1 MVPIQC
7 FFLDTNEVGI
17 CPSPAWGR
25 GGEEE
30 TFFSICYNDK
40 LYSGVL
46 RTLQN
51 LKVLFNCQKK
61 IFTALN
67 NKEQLLP
74 GQSSSQESWASV
86 NKSVLSLVSALRL
99 RSSGGPLCSLYRSA
113 CGIQGCENSYKAG
126 YLGEVAKLTVSRLRN
141 TSLFPAL
148 TSPIRREPL
157 RAYSV

>member
-61 IFTALN
+61 IAF
-67 NKEQLLP
+67 
-74 GQSSSQESWASV
+74 
-86 NKSVLSLVSALRL
+86 SLR
-99 RSSGGPLCSLYRSA
+99 
-113 CGIQGCENSYKAG
+113 
-126 YLGEVAKLTVSRLRN
+126 
-141 TSLFPAL
+141 
-148 TSPIRREPL
+148 
-157 RAYSV
+157 